1 MNQLKIRDLI
11 NEVYKSD
18 NLILKTL
25 AKEVEKDIW
34 QDEVDEAIDNVL
46 NFCTYG
52 ELHDL
57 EKNCNPDTYIKLCI
71 KIHAILSL
79 AIDVDSKLY
88 IDTMNVFEQQ
98 EKQKLDWFC
107 DYFKSRI
114 VALYPIEE
122 NTNET
127 EGN

>member
-1 MNQLKIRDLI
+1 MDKLKIRDLLAEI
-11 NEVYKSD
+11 YKSD
-18 NLILKTL
+18 NIILKTL

-57 EKNCNPDTYIKLCI
+57 EKNCKPDTYIRLCI

-79 AIDVDSKLY
+79 AVDVDSQLY
-88 IDTMNVFEQQ
+88 RETIYTFENIDNR
-98 EKQKLDWFC
+98 KLDWFC

-114 VALYPIEE
+114 VALYPIE

-127 EGN
+127 EGK